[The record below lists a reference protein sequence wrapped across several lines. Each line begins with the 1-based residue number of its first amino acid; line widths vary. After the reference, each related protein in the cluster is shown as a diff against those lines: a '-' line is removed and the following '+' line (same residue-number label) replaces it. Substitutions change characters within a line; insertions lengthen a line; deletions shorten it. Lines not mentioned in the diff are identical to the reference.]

1 MHFMKQTH
9 FAGVTLRQNAQSA
22 VQAGKIKQKL
32 PVQQFSGECCRL
44 KGVKRKLIDIRI
56 LYIVPVKF
64 RLPVV
69 ECDHRYFMGYLVA
82 SF

>member
-1 MHFMKQTH
+1 MHFMKQKH
-9 FAGVTLRQNAQSA
+9 FAGVTLRQNAQSE

-32 PVQQFSGECCRL
+32 PVQQFSGEYSRL

-64 RLPVV
+64 RCRCMFIIMSESL
-69 ECDHRYFMGYLVA
+69 
-82 SF
+82 